1 MERKFLEELGLEK
14 EVIDKVL
21 DENSRDIGRQKAKTE
36 EESGK
41 LDAANKTIRSLQDA
55 VKKFDGVDVDGLNRQ
70 LADLQAKYDNDTA
83 ALRLENALD
92 AAVSGA
98 KAKNPKLLKLA
109 IDRSKLKLDGDTLSG
124 LEEQVDAL
132 RKSDPYLFEQTVVK
146 QEGSGN
152 PGGKAGGGGK
162 EVTAEQFQKM
172 TYQERYDFKVQ
183 NPELYKQ
190 IQGGK

>member
-1 MERKFLEELGLEK
+1 M
-14 EVIDKVL
+14 
-21 DENSRDIGRQKAKTE
+21 TW
-36 EESGK
+36 
-41 LDAANKTIRSLQDA
+41 T
-55 VKKFDGVDVDGLNRQ
+55 GLNRQ

>member
-124 LEEQVDAL
+124 LEEQVDVL